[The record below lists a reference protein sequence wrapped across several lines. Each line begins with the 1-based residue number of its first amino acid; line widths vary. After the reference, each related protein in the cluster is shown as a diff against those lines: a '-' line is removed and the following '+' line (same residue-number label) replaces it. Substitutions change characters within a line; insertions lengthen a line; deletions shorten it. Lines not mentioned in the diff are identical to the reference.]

1 MSILRFAPNQ
11 PPLKYWCQLK
21 YVIEIGSPCLRPLRL
36 LTNDAILFCSVGVAF
51 WWNDHVQTISFCWVL
66 PEVFFVPGKPDFEEV
81 SSICCHNTEVFFS
94 VSYYFFYFSCIRV
107 KGYFEALAFVIKA
120 VVSTWH
126 TARGLFISKSIKSQ
140 VSKKPVLR
148 EVTSPCCY
156 STKVFCSVMSSV
168 QEVC

>member
-1 MSILRFAPNQ
+1 MM
-11 PPLKYWCQLK
+11 
-21 YVIEIGSPCLRPLRL
+21 
-36 LTNDAILFCSVGVAF
+36 LFFSAVLVLHLM
-51 WWNDHVQTISFCWVL
+51 NDHVQTNSFCWVL
-66 PEVFFVPGKPDFEEV
+66 PWVFFAPGKPDFEEV
-81 SSICCHNTEVFFS
+81 SSPCCHSIEVFFS

-120 VVSTWH
+120 VACTWH

-156 STKVFCSVMSSV
+156 STKVFCSVMSTVSRKSV
-168 QEVC
+168 TSPFFSLYLVPEIHL